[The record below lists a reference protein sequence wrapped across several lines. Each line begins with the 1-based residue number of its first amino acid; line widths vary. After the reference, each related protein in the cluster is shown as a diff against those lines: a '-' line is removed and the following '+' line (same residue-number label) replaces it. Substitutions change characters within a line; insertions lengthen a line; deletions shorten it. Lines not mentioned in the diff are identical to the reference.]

1 MKFIGQYIQSFIA
14 RFRNDVYLEDI
25 STGTIASGG
34 NLGLDSNNKIVKA
47 DEASGDITS
56 VSITTDSGGGVASA
70 SQTSGNANFSI
81 LGTSGVGVTNSSET
95 ITVTSVPG
103 EIDHDSLSNFAADEH
118 FTQANI
124 TTVGTVGTGTWQGTA
139 IASAYLDSDTA
150 HLAGT
155 QVFSGSKTFAKGIV
169 QDGNQT
175 AAVNGTALHIN
186 ASDITDGN
194 TAASG
199 TAATYTH
206 VSIENPRLLATN
218 ASVTTTD
225 AATLHVKGTPAA
237 STNQTIT
244 RAWSMWVDSGNAR
257 FDGSIYS
264 GTTEAIN
271 SSGVIQ
277 VAAQTAIDHDQLAN
291 YAANEHFTQ
300 ANITTVGTVGTGV
313 WQGTAIAQAYIAGD
327 AINGDKIADDAVDSE
342 HYTDGS
348 IDTAHIADD
357 QVTFAKASGVTP
369 NVYGSIIKVLP
380 SDFMANEEPG
390 VTKTLQFV
398 DNNASGIKP
407 GDNNTELLAF
417 VSIPEGMK
425 ATHVDVYADAN
436 LVFSVYEFN
445 IHESVGD
452 ISAASKGTGACNT
465 TLDIT
470 DVNATATNYLL
481 IQVVT
486 VAKADRVFGAKVTTA
501 AQ

>member
-25 STGTIASGG
+25 DTGTIASGG
-34 NLGLDSNNKIVKA
+34 NLGLDSDNKIVKA
-47 DEASGDITS
+47 TITSGSGDITS
-56 VSITTDSGGGVASA
+56 VIAGTNMSGGG
-70 SQTSGNANFSI
+70 TSGDVTLNVATASDSARGVVELATTAETTTGTDAGRAVTPDGLKDGYRGSTNVTV
-81 LGTSGVGVTNSSET
+81 LGTV
-95 ITVTSVPG
+95 
-103 EIDHDSLSNFAADEH
+103 
-118 FTQANI
+118 
-124 TTVGTVGTGTWQGTA
+124 
-139 IASAYLDSDTA
+139 
-150 HLAGT
+150 
-155 QVFSGSKTFAKGIV
+155 
-169 QDGNQT
+169 
-175 AAVNGTALHIN
+175 
-186 ASDITDGN
+186 
-194 TAASG
+194 ASG
-199 TAATYTH
+199 T
-206 VSIENPRLLATN
+206 
-218 ASVTTTD
+218 
-225 AATLHVKGTPAA
+225 
-237 STNQTIT
+237 
-244 RAWSMWVDSGNAR
+244 
-257 FDGSIYS
+257 
-264 GTTEAIN
+264 
-271 SSGVIQ
+271 
-277 VAAQTAIDHDQLAN
+277 
-291 YAANEHFTQ
+291 
-300 ANITTVGTVGTGV
+300 

-348 IDTAHIADD
+348 IDTAHIGDD
-357 QVTFAKASGVTP
+357 QVTFAKAIGITP
-369 NVYGSIIKVLP
+369 NIYGSIIKVLP

-398 DNNASGIKP
+398 DNSSSGIKP

-417 VSIPEGMK
+417 VSIPETMK

-486 VAKADRVFGAKVTTA
+486 VAKADRVFGAKVTIA